1 MRFSDIVDHL
11 GKRGFAT
18 REIYGGKS
26 YVFFGIDNLAWM
38 IEKDFTETRS
48 NGYGQAVTVIEYP
61 SRKNTW
67 APCLA
72 EIKAD
77 DWQILDMYWEC
88 PKDDF
93 KPFEK

>member
-11 GKRGFAT
+11 GNRGFAT
-18 REIYGGKS
+18 RESYGS
-26 YVFFGIDNLAWM
+26 RAYVVFGLDNIPWM
-38 IEKDFTETRS
+38 VMTPEEGPGFS
-48 NGYGQAVTVIEYP
+48 
-61 SRKNTW
+61 TW
-67 APCLA
+67 PKQIWTPCLA

-88 PKDDF
+88 PRDDF